1 MTEVAIPSEATCKP
15 AWLAMSMWIPAI
27 LLIASLTVTLV
38 LVVHRDGLGH
48 RPPPASHREWFE
60 QLP

>member
-1 MTEVAIPSEATCKP
+1 
-15 AWLAMSMWIPAI
+15 MSMWIPAI